1 MFFSNGEKTFRIINS
16 FRMTKEENV
25 VFFKMTRECGH
36 FPEYYLLI
44 LNHNNR
50 RKQEKCII
58 KYLLSS
64 LRGKTVYF
72 HQEASNTRMS
82 GTQYI
87 LKINELIPTRHISH
101 QQT

>member
-1 MFFSNGEKTFRIINS
+1 
-16 FRMTKEENV
+16 MTKEENV